1 MYHRILLR
9 GMVKVAK
16 ASVSLP
22 PGLLE
27 RAKEAVD
34 GSKYRNL
41 SHLIQ
46 VAIEHELEE
55 S

>member
-1 MYHRILLR
+1 MA
-9 GMVKVAK
+9 KVAK

-46 VAIEHELEE
+46 VAIERELEE
-55 S
+55 NASR

>member
-1 MYHRILLR
+1 
-9 GMVKVAK
+9 MVKVSK

-22 PGLLE
+22 PDLLE

-34 GSKYRNL
+34 GSRYRNL

-55 S
+55 